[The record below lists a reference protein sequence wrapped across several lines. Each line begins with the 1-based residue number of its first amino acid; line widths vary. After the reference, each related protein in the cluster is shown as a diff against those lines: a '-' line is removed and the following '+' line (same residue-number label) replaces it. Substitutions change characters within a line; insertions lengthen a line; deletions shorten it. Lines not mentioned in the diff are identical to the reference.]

1 MPERTTELVVRVK
14 ICCISSQLEA
24 DMAIGAGAS
33 AIGLVSAMPSGPG
46 VIDETLIASVSNR
59 TPVGVSAVL
68 LTSLVSAT
76 AIIDQQHRCRT
87 DVLQLCGLVT
97 HDELRRVR
105 DALPGV
111 RLMHVIHV
119 AGEDSIDEAVEMTP
133 FVDAILLDTGSRTG
147 PVRALGGTGRT
158 HDWSVSR
165 RIVASTD
172 RAVFLAGGLNAVNV
186 AEAIATVNPYGVD
199 ICNGVRSDG
208 RLDPIKL
215 SAFMQAVAS
224 V

>member
-1 MPERTTELVVRVK
+1 M
-14 ICCISSQLEA
+14 
-24 DMAIGAGAS
+24 
-33 AIGLVSAMPSGPG
+33 
-46 VIDETLIASVSNR
+46 
-59 TPVGVSAVL
+59 
-68 LTSLVSAT
+68 
-76 AIIDQQHRCRT
+76 
-87 DVLQLCGLVT
+87 
-97 HDELRRVR
+97 R

-147 PVRALGGTGRT
+147 PVRELGGTGRT
-158 HDWSVSR
+158 HDWSISR

-172 RAVFLAGGLNAVNV
+172 RPVFLAGGLNAVNV
-186 AEAIATVNPYGVD
+186 AEAIATVTPYGVD

-208 RLDPIKL
+208 LLDPGKL
-215 SAFMQAVAS
+215 GAFMQAVAS